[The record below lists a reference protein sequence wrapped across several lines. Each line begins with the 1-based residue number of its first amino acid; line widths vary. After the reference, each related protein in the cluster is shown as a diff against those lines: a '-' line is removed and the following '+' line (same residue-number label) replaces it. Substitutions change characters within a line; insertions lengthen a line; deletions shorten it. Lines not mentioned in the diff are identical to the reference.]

1 MAHEIKTKT
10 LSEIIAELEALKAQY
25 GDIEVAAGTE
35 DGGSTDINIYIDN
48 PDDNPTLNLYC

>member
-35 DGGSTDINIYIDN
+35 DGERADINVYIDN
-48 PDDNPTLNLYC
+48 PDHNPTLNLYY

>member
-1 MAHEIKTKT
+1 MAYEIKTKT

-35 DGGSTDINIYIDN
+35 DGERADINVYIDN
-48 PDDNPTLNLYC
+48 PDHNPTLNLYY